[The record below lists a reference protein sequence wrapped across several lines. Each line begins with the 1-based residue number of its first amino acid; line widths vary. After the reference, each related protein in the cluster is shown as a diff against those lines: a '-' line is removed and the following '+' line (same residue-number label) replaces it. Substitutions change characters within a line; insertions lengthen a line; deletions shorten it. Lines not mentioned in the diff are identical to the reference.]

1 MRNDLQA
8 GLLDSWHGQHHVPV
22 DASLSLVLR
31 PPWLIDNLLQPID
44 CRLCGPI
51 GRHAGAHQNL
61 EVHLPHWQPKH
72 HRIFHW
78 PFAVA
83 DHVPIVPGP
92 TPTIDGVYVVRMD
105 QSLLVKR
112 LQIDLGSRRVTVIS
126 DNKKYAIIN
135 DVERDAIQVVGRVI
149 WLSRRI

>member
-1 MRNDLQA
+1 MAPNPLGPAGPCLGKFPPNHSVCLFHQQLMPAIVDAHPVDYLSFSPRFLRQLTAQSPDQLA
-8 GLLDSWHGQHHVPV
+8 GLAVRGDSMEPTLSHGDHILV
-22 DASLSLVLR
+22 DLS
-31 PPWLIDNLLQPID
+31 
-44 CRLCGPI
+44 C
-51 GRHAGAHQNL
+51 AA
-61 EVHLPHWQPKH
+61 
-72 HRIFHW
+72 
-78 PFAVA
+78 
-83 DHVPIVPGP
+83 
-92 TPTIDGVYVVRMD
+92 PTIDGVYVVRMD

>member
-1 MRNDLQA
+1 
-8 GLLDSWHGQHHVPV
+8 
-22 DASLSLVLR
+22 
-31 PPWLIDNLLQPID
+31 
-44 CRLCGPI
+44 
-51 GRHAGAHQNL
+51 
-61 EVHLPHWQPKH
+61 
-72 HRIFHW
+72 
-78 PFAVA
+78 
-83 DHVPIVPGP
+83 
-92 TPTIDGVYVVRMD
+92 MD